1 MSRGLLLIYSNR
13 IEEKR
18 RESNLITRSFRFDS
32 RLSVVSRGL
41 HPIKGKGL
49 MELFDVLLVGALD
62 ALLLGES

>member
-1 MSRGLLLIYSNR
+1 MLRGLLLIYSNR
-13 IEEKR
+13 IE
-18 RESNLITRSFRFDS
+18 SNLITSSF

-49 MELFDVLLVGALD
+49 MELFDVLLAGAPD

>member
-13 IEEKR
+13 IEY
-18 RESNLITRSFRFDS
+18 LITSSF